1 MTSVDLFDGQSCCG
15 PSSDAEQAARA
26 VARFVADAGWL
37 KARGVAV
44 RRLSLSSDP
53 GEFLRSQAITE
64 LLTMGGMGA
73 LPALVVDGEL
83 KCSGRYPDRA
93 ELADWCG
100 LADADAGAL
109 GALGA
114 LGAPE
119 ANPSTDAAD
128 GCCTPVPVPV
138 VLSFGGGCCGPST
151 TSSPR
156 NSDQSVR

>member
-26 VARFVADAGWL
+26 VVRFVADAGWL

-100 LADADAGAL
+100 LVDAGT
-109 GALGA
+109 GGT
-114 LGAPE
+114 GGTE
-119 ANPSTDAAD
+119 GEPSTDAAD

>member
-100 LADADAGAL
+100 LVDADAG
-109 GALGA
+109 GTG
-114 LGAPE
+114 GTGGE
-119 ANPSTDAAD
+119 PSTGAAD